1 MPSPS
6 LTTSAS
12 RLVTTLY
19 SLQIPAMFGGYTFKG
34 VRSNSPRLHHE
45 LLASLGLT
53 SSAPQS
59 HCILPVHS
67 DAVAQAIAEKEEEAQ
82 EGLAPSPGQTMGTV
96 RQTDNG
102 H

>member
-1 MPSPS
+1 MNIARSGDHIDALSQPNHLCFPSGHHS
-6 LTTSAS
+6 LVYKSQL
-12 RLVTTLY
+12 RLVD
-19 SLQIPAMFGGYTFKG
+19 TFKG

-67 DAVAQAIAEKEEEAQ
+67 DAVAQAMAEREEVTE
-82 EGLAPSPGQTMGTV
+82 EGLAPSPG
-96 RQTDNG
+96 
-102 H
+102 